1 MHPSQDKDSTGRDEL
16 VRHSAELDDVELRQ
30 YAGPWPT
37 LGTRAERRARRHVL
51 TWMGISIIS
60 GLALVAVYLF
70 WPWRYVPPQQ
80 PGSALHQL
88 YTPMLGLTS
97 GLTVLGFTV
106 ALIVH
111 IKRFLPHEQS
121 VQRRHDHG
129 GEGSTDTS
137 RNTLVATVT
146 DAAERS
152 GVARR
157 SLFRRT
163 AGLGAAV
170 LGAGAG
176 VVALGG
182 FVRDPWDSGRG
193 EDTLWRTPWR
203 SHNGEKVYLR
213 AVGDDPHTIVL
224 VRPGELEAGSM
235 MPVVPFRESER
246 GHPELLAE
254 AMHRADSPAMLFRL
268 RPDVVVERRPDRRG
282 MNFDDYYAYSRIC
295 THLGCPV
302 SLFEQQIDLLLCPCH
317 QSQFD
322 LGKHAE
328 PVFGPAVR
336 ALPQLPI
343 DVDDDGYFVARGD
356 FTAPVGPG
364 FWELEP

>member
-1 MHPSQDKDSTGRDEL
+1 MHPSHDDGSSPRDDL
-16 VRHSAELDDVELRQ
+16 VRHSAELDDVELRR
-30 YAGPWPT
+30 YTDRWPT
-37 LGTRAERRARRHVL
+37 PGTRAERRARRHVL
-51 TWMGISIIS
+51 TWLGISTVA
-60 GLALVAVYLF
+60 GLALIAVYLF
-70 WPWRYVPPQQ
+70 WPWRYVPPSE

-97 GLTVLGFTV
+97 GLAVLAFTA
-106 ALIVH
+106 ALIIH
-111 IKRFLPHEQS
+111 TKRFLPNEKS

-129 GEGSTDTS
+129 GAGSTDTS
-137 RNTLVATVT
+137 RNTLAATAI

-182 FVRDPWDSGRG
+182 FVRDPWDSGRA
-193 EDTLWRTPWR
+193 EDTLWHTPWQ
-203 SHNGEKVYLR
+203 SHDGEKVYLR
-213 AVGDDPHTIVL
+213 AVTADPHAIVL
-224 VRPGELEAGSM
+224 VRPGELEPGSM
-235 MPVVPFRESER
+235 LPIVPFRENER
-246 GHPELLAE
+246 DHPELLAE

-268 RPDVVVERRPDRRG
+268 RPDVVVEPRPDRRD

-302 SLFEQQIDLLLCPCH
+302 SLFEQQIDHLLCPCH

-322 LGKHAE
+322 LVKHAE
-328 PVFGPAVR
+328 PIFGPAVR

-343 DVDDDGYFVARGD
+343 AVDDDGYFVALGD